1 MKIVYLYC
9 DLVCESSL
17 LVLILRAIT
26 TPDDLK
32 ASEDCI
38 TVARNTLDLHEQ
50 CMELVRGCKDPELV
64 TKYTTWYV
72 SRNLRNIVTF
82 SLTEMFYHQSLFQH
96 VPSS

>member
-1 MKIVYLYC
+1 M
-9 DLVCESSL
+9 

-26 TPDDLK
+26 TQDDLK

-50 CMELVRGCKDPELV
+50 CMELVRGCQDPELV

-72 SRNLRNIVTF
+72 SRTREISLPYRNVLSSMPLPARTFILICVDSCIV
-82 SLTEMFYHQSLFQH
+82 
-96 VPSS
+96 